1 MNKFTKLIR
10 DLLAD
15 RLEQIDA
22 GNSNIDEESA
32 IAIFKAVSDSTDM
45 TKRRTYYRF
54 QRKESVNEGYK

>member
-1 MNKFTKLIR
+1 MLTYDTNCYKLIYDTVFIYEKKMNKFTKLIR

-32 IAIFKAVSDSTDM
+32 IAIFKAV
-45 TKRRTYYRF
+45 
-54 QRKESVNEGYK
+54 

>member
-32 IAIFKAVSDSTDM
+32 IAIL
-45 TKRRTYYRF
+45 
-54 QRKESVNEGYK
+54 